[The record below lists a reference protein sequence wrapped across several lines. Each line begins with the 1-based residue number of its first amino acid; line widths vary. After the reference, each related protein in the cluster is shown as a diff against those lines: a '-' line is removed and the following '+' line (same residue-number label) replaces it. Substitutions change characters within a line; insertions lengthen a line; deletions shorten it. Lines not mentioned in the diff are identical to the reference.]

1 MMKKKVLFGMMGA
14 MALAFTACTSEEE
27 LAPVNPTFDGKAI
40 KTEFALNLPGNFN
53 TRMKVATTQGDASF
67 RGIDEDKFFIYAM
80 NAAQAKDLDPVLANT
95 PKLSDIELDGFSS
108 FDHQN
113 AQDKWYTDIQV
124 PVGTN
129 AFLVY
134 AAAPSAGAEN
144 VNGVLNKV
152 DGANPQNMTF
162 ELSPIAGD
170 INLATAGKNVLDA
183 LNSLPAITGLANA
196 SATEAKAWSA
206 MTAEADNQYYA
217 ELYTTFT
224 SLTAGSYKSVKAFLE
239 DLKAACAVPTGAG
252 ENGIDVKLA
261 AAVDAAITT
270 LGTTDFTATAGIP
283 DGAAVLKFA
292 DGQFSFDQ
300 TKHVTGNAW
309 GVNTYTFPA
318 ELWYRVN
325 TGIRVDEEV
334 QQQNVGDQTW
344 AQFIGSAYTAT
355 NNAVKAT
362 SQSIALVN
370 PLQYA
375 VGNLETQIKFANENM
390 IKTTTKKIY
399 YKMTDLLDDNGDPVY
414 SEEDP
419 NAIVQVPQIDPETGE
434 PIIDHVEEGVEETV
448 PVNKLKLTGI
458 LIGDQKNVD
467 WQALPIANADAMVI
481 YDTDLIA
488 TTFSTAY
495 DVASQTLVLETAQD
509 AVNVALEFQNDSEVD
524 FTGVNNCIIPA
535 GTKFYLIGKLDIS
548 EEGKNYKQMTEGKAT
563 AIFQQDFKTI
573 AKFTIN
579 TLENTAYNIV
589 PDLRTPKLE
598 FGLSVDLEWQKGY
611 EFEIGIGEAAAA
623 TTGGN

>member
-1 MMKKKVLFGMMGA
+1 
-14 MALAFTACTSEEE
+14 
-27 LAPVNPTFDGKAI
+27 
-40 KTEFALNLPGNFN
+40 
-53 TRMKVATTQGDASF
+53 
-67 RGIDEDKFFIYAM
+67 
-80 NAAQAKDLDPVLANT
+80 
-95 PKLSDIELDGFSS
+95 
-108 FDHQN
+108 
-113 AQDKWYTDIQV
+113 
-124 PVGTN
+124 
-129 AFLVY
+129 
-134 AAAPSAGAEN
+134 
-144 VNGVLNKV
+144 
-152 DGANPQNMTF
+152 
-162 ELSPIAGD
+162 
-170 INLATAGKNVLDA
+170 
-183 LNSLPAITGLANA
+183 
-196 SATEAKAWSA
+196 
-206 MTAEADNQYYA
+206 
-217 ELYTTFT
+217 
-224 SLTAGSYKSVKAFLE
+224 
-239 DLKAACAVPTGAG
+239 
-252 ENGIDVKLA
+252 
-261 AAVDAAITT
+261 
-270 LGTTDFTATAGIP
+270 
-283 DGAAVLKFA
+283 
-292 DGQFSFDQ
+292 
-300 TKHVTGNAW
+300 
-309 GVNTYTFPA
+309 
-318 ELWYRVN
+318 
-325 TGIRVDEEV
+325 
-334 QQQNVGDQTW
+334 
-344 AQFIGSAYTAT
+344 
-355 NNAVKAT
+355 
-362 SQSIALVN
+362 
-370 PLQYA
+370 
-375 VGNLETQIKFANENM
+375 
-390 IKTTTKKIY
+390 
-399 YKMTDLLDDNGDPVY
+399 MTDLLDDNGDPVY